1 MIEEIDYAKLNTMT
15 SFLKQESEST
25 SDFTIEFIECL
36 MNRYNLDTALFEG
49 VEIDDV
55 PEEIISILQES
66 RVPTKEELLP
76 LSSDTQNYLLMEL
89 IWFCGMQRIALFC
102 EDEEVEEGEP
112 STFDTIL
119 AMRDV
124 SAAHA
129 IGSYLISALTL
140 LNSRMP
146 SNDYVD
152 LLTSNFEDTPEN
164 CNRISMILLETC
176 SNLLCRYQ
184 EDQFYYELKPQEA
197 EEEDEGV

>member
-49 VEIDDV
+49 VEIDDI
-55 PEEIISILQES
+55 PDEIIRILQEG
-66 RVPTKEELLP
+66 RIPTKEELLP
-76 LSSDTQNYLLMEL
+76 LNSDAQNYLMMEL

-102 EDEEVEEGEP
+102 EDEQLEEGEP

-124 SAAHA
+124 STAHA
-129 IGSYLISALTL
+129 IGCYLISALTIL
-140 LNSRMP
+140 TSRMP
-146 SNDYVD
+146 SDNFID
-152 LLTSNFEDTPEN
+152 LLTNNFEDTPEN
-164 CNRISMILLETC
+164 CNRISMVLLETC
-176 SNLLCRYQ
+176 SNILCRYQ
-184 EDQFYYELKPQEA
+184 EDQYYYVLRQK
-197 EEEDEGV
+197 EEERYEDE